1 MWEEKLSHALLS
13 SGDKFSTAELPRNL
27 GFYRNFKAFLTRY
40 QGVTLPRSISN
51 FPIQSSCPEFS
62 QIEDP
67 PEGDLSPLF

>member
-51 FPIQSSCPEFS
+51 FPIQSSS
-62 QIEDP
+62 
-67 PEGDLSPLF
+67 LSFPRLKTHQREI